1 MSLYA
6 TVCPCGN
13 MIVLYCEKG
22 REGPS
27 AGTIF
32 LFYIAKRIKNK
43 RSDKIHNFFKNFNL
57 LNGLSRD
64 YIGREKYIFENI
76 SSEILPK

>member
-1 MSLYA
+1 M
-6 TVCPCGN
+6 
-13 MIVLYCEKG
+13 
-22 REGPS
+22 
-27 AGTIF
+27 IF

-43 RSDKIHNFFKNFNL
+43 QSDRIHNFFKNFNL

-76 SSEILPK
+76 SSEILPKQILSRHYIEEEKMIFKK